1 MSQANRDVT
10 VVVPFRDV
18 QNYFGAFLESVAAQ
32 TALARAHVILVDNGS
47 TDQSVAIASEF
58 AARHANVDLVAQPEG
73 RAGDARNMGMDMATT
88 PYIVFWDADDI
99 VPERSLEVLR
109 NTIVK
114 TRATVVVGREKY
126 VPKPVKA
133 PWHKYFG
140 KNVKTVS
147 SVVDIPDLIHSAS
160 CWNKIFD
167 LDLLRSQGIR
177 FGTGTAF
184 EDAYVSQPALL
195 LSERIALVDAPVYEY
210 RRRGDGTSVMDT
222 IWDLPQNY
230 ADQLVMLE
238 YLAAMRQTLTP
249 YQQETL
255 ERFLIRSMQGFLL
268 RAPHVFGEADCRQLF
283 ERCRTLYWGITSEQF
298 ARSTH
303 DTRHRLPY
311 LALHF
316 GDFDLLLP
324 SGLGAR
330 PGLRP
335 RGRPLRR
342 LPGDVVGAAAHEGH
356 IRPGPDRGHLR
367 GRRRDGGD
375 PRALLGQRGPGRTA
389 GQAGAAG
396 LVRTQREDPSGGEPR
411 VLPRPPGSV
420 GSGLQRDRRSPA
432 VPGRLLPR
440 APRGVHPGQG
450 RLAPLRRLPGP
461 GPAPA
466 RQRIPRPRADH
477 CRGRERP
484 TGRRVQPALIR
495 VRSRNGVFVR
505 NQESFVFEPLYAVA
519 VVVPIFNVERYLP
532 ECLDSLARQT
542 IFDRCQVVLVDNGSS
557 DSSAAIAA
565 EFAARH
571 PNVWAFV
578 HAEGKAGGARNA
590 GMDLVSARYITF
602 CDSDDV
608 LPEDA
613 LETMWRTAVK
623 ERVPLTIGRM
633 ETFPE
638 ETNWPWLRYFGK
650 QVQVHPGIENI
661 PEMIHGGSACH
672 KLFDIEFIRANNIR
686 FREGVHFEDAFFS
699 VPAMLLADRIAMVPS
714 TVYKYRKRAA
724 EDSTMDKLWER
735 TANYWD
741 HLLLEEYLMTL
752 RSRLSGHRQ
761 EVLNR
766 FLVRSYQG
774 FALRAPQVL
783 PEEELFQLFQ
793 RARAVYTLVTPD
805 AVLASTHD
813 ARHRVP
819 FLAMYMNWYEL
830 FARPDQAIGGVYGR
844 SGDLYLDVAVP
855 SALLPLTKVSSTS
868 VHVERIQAVP
878 ESGGV
883 LVAGRFVL
891 NGLPMG
897 RPMRNR
903 LQLWVEKSGQMVP
916 AQQVWRSDLMAT
928 RDDLAWGGFEAVVP
942 AGALKDGE
950 FPLKLVFCTSGR
962 DVSRP
967 CMTTTAM
974 LRGARPMKVADRWV
988 LPLSKGKDNAVLV
1001 VREARGRDGD
1011 KDWEEFLEELDQDQ
1025 KKRKAPF
1032 WRARAIRRAT
1042 LRFYRRKEIWLIGER
1057 RDTAQDN
1064 SLHLFT
1070 YLRQHERRRK
1080 AYYIIEK
1087 GSADR
1092 AKLKRLGNVV
1102 AHSSWKHKL
1111 LMLHASLLINAYD
1124 IDSYMLPDGWDR
1136 TKYLKHLNWRIGAR
1150 RVFLQH
1156 GVTDEDG
1163 QQGAADHAHL
1173 RHRAGQRLVRRTR
1186 RPLAAADRGPG

>member
-1 MSQANRDVT
+1 M
-10 VVVPFRDV
+10 
-18 QNYFGAFLESVAAQ
+18 
-32 TALARAHVILVDNGS
+32 
-47 TDQSVAIASEF
+47 
-58 AARHANVDLVAQPEG
+58 
-73 RAGDARNMGMDMATT
+73 
-88 PYIVFWDADDI
+88 
-99 VPERSLEVLR
+99 
-109 NTIVK
+109 
-114 TRATVVVGREKY
+114 
-126 VPKPVKA
+126 
-133 PWHKYFG
+133 
-140 KNVKTVS
+140 
-147 SVVDIPDLIHSAS
+147 
-160 CWNKIFD
+160 FD
-167 LDLLRSQGIR
+167 
-177 FGTGTAF
+177 
-184 EDAYVSQPALL
+184 
-195 LSERIALVDAPVYEY
+195 
-210 RRRGDGTSVMDT
+210 
-222 IWDLPQNY
+222 
-230 ADQLVMLE
+230 
-238 YLAAMRQTLTP
+238 
-249 YQQETL
+249 
-255 ERFLIRSMQGFLL
+255 
-268 RAPHVFGEADCRQLF
+268 
-283 ERCRTLYWGITSEQF
+283 
-298 ARSTH
+298 
-303 DTRHRLPY
+303 
-311 LALHF
+311 
-316 GDFDLLLP
+316 
-324 SGLGAR
+324 
-330 PGLRP
+330 
-335 RGRPLRR
+335 
-342 LPGDVVGAAAHEGH
+342 
-356 IRPGPDRGHLR
+356 
-367 GRRRDGGD
+367 
-375 PRALLGQRGPGRTA
+375 
-389 GQAGAAG
+389 
-396 LVRTQREDPSGGEPR
+396 
-411 VLPRPPGSV
+411 
-420 GSGLQRDRRSPA
+420 
-432 VPGRLLPR
+432 
-440 APRGVHPGQG
+440 
-450 RLAPLRRLPGP
+450 
-461 GPAPA
+461 
-466 RQRIPRPRADH
+466 
-477 CRGRERP
+477 
-484 TGRRVQPALIR
+484 
-495 VRSRNGVFVR
+495 
-505 NQESFVFEPLYAVA
+505 PLYDVA
-519 VVVPIFNVERYLP
+519 VVVPIFNVERYLQ

-542 IFDRCQVVLVDNGSS
+542 IFERCQVILVDNGSS
-557 DSSAAIAA
+557 DSSPAIAA

-571 PNVWAFV
+571 QNVWAFV
-578 HAEGKAGGARNA
+578 HPEGKAGGARNA

-638 ETNWPWLRYFGK
+638 ETSWPWLRYFGT

-672 KLFDIEFIRANNIR
+672 KLFDVEFIRANNIR

-714 TVYKYRKRAA
+714 TVYRYRKRAA

-752 RSRLSGHRQ
+752 RPRLSGHRQ

-783 PEEELFQLFQ
+783 PEDELFRLFE
-793 RARAVYTLVTPD
+793 RARAVYTQMTPD

-813 ARHRVP
+813 TRHRVP

-830 FARPDQAIGGVYGR
+830 FARPEQAVSGVYGR
-844 SGDLYLDVAVP
+844 GGDLYLDVAVP

-868 VHVERIQAVP
+868 VHVERIQADA

-883 LVAGRFVL
+883 VVAGRFVL
-891 NGLPMG
+891 NGLPMS
-897 RPMRNR
+897 RPMRNS

-916 AQQVWRSDLMAT
+916 ARQVWRSDLLAT

-942 AGALKDGE
+942 VGTVKDGE

-974 LRGARPMKVADRWV
+974 LRSARPMKVADHWV

-1001 VREARGRDGD
+1001 VREAQGKGGD
-1011 KDWEEFLEELDQDQ
+1011 KAWEEFLEGLDQEQ

-1042 LRFYRRKEIWLIGER
+1042 LRFFRRKEIWLIGER
-1057 RDTAQDN
+1057 KDTAQDN

-1070 YLRQHERRRK
+1070 YLRKHERRRK

-1163 QQGAADHAHL
+1163 SKALHRNRTGVDLVFATSDREAQYFSEHMHYGDQAKALGFPRFDALQPDRGRRRVLLMPTWRKYLTIPSYLQGDGADQEAVDEIFRESTYREFMVQLLSHPKLMEALEYYDYVLDFLPHYEM
-1173 RHRAGQRLVRRTR
+1173 RNMVDGVVPDHPRVQRLDQTKVSVQTALRQCDLFITDWSSVHFDMAYLGTPLVYARFDPDEYWAKHARKGYFEAAHDGFGPVCGNVEEVVTEVIRYLGNGCRREPEYDYRARAFFAFEDRDNCARATTAIAE
-1186 RPLAAADRGPG
+1186 LAASEV